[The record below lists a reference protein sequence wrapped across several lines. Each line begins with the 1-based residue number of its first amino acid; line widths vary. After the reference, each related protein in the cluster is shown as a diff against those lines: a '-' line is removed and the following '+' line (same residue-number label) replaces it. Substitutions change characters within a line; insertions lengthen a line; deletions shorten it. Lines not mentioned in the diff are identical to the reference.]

1 MTDQDPEARMREKAR
16 EVAVRWV
23 NRGLSDGDG
32 DLLVQEFTQAFLEV
46 VREATANNPFVAF
59 YESGEQPGMRVCQP
73 CLNSDHLHCVDR
85 LPWRRSCICDTCAQ
99 IRKDAEDDMARDEPS
114 EDDD

>member
-59 YESGEQPGMRVCQP
+59 YESGEQPGEFIQVDP
-73 CLNSDHLHCVDR
+73 IKDLHDQLAQARAEIDR
-85 LPWRRSCICDTCAQ
+85 LEKENAAS
-99 IRKDAEDDMARDEPS
+99 RKR
-114 EDDD
+114 